1 MKKIKF
7 NLLYHCQ
14 WMKKADRRIWFGF
27 FIAPSLYFYRQA
39 MPVLAHDGNG
49 EQDGTHFV
57 YGLTLVWMFFSL
69 SIFKLEFIRQDKPD
83 DDTDAD
89 NVQGPIVFHE
99 EEC

>member
-7 NLLYHCQ
+7 NFLYYCQ
-14 WMKKADRRIWFGF
+14 WQKKAQRRLW
-27 FIAPSLYFYRQA
+27 LYFFLLPTFCFSRQA
-39 MPVLAHDGNG
+39 MPILAHDGND

-69 SIFKLEFIRQDKPD
+69 SIFKLEFIRQDNSD
-83 DDTDAD
+83 DDKDAD
-89 NVQGPIVFHE
+89 KVQGPIVFHE